1 MMLVDINLTI
11 EKLDDFVPVTRQLN
25 FSLLFVEL
33 IQRILDFFTPVK
45 VLWFDSFV
53 FMSLKQLDKLQYTLG
68 FILADQL
75 FILFVRHQDAIH

>member
-1 MMLVDINLTI
+1 MMRVDINLTI
-11 EKLDDFVPVTRQLN
+11 EKLDDFVPITRQLN

-68 FILADQL
+68 FILTDQL
-75 FILFVRHQDAIH
+75 FILFVRHQDAIN